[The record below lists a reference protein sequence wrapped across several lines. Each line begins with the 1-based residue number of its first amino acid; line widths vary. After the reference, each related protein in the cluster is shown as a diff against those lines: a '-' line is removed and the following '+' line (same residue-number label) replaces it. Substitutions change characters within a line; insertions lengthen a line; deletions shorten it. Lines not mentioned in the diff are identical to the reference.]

1 MKSLSTQSGYKIS
14 VLSYDLNNHMLTIVP
29 NKGDVV
35 NIALNKSEI
44 IALCSLVENSLNI
57 QTLNAEIP

>member
-14 VLSYDLNNHMLTIVP
+14 ILSYDLNNHMLTIVA
-29 NKGDVV
+29 NKGEAI
-35 NIALNKSEI
+35 NILLNKTEI
-44 IALCSLVENSLNI
+44 ITLCSLVENSLNI

>member
-1 MKSLSTQSGYKIS
+1 MKSLLTQSGYKIS

-29 NKGDVV
+29 NKEDAV
-35 NIALNKSEI
+35 NISLNKSEI

>member
-1 MKSLSTQSGYKIS
+1 MKSLLTQSGYKIS

-29 NKGDVV
+29 TKGEAINIPVNKH
-35 NIALNKSEI
+35 EI
-44 IALCSLVENSLNI
+44 VMLCSLVENSLNV

>member
-1 MKSLSTQSGYKIS
+1 MKSLLTQSGYKIS
-14 VLSYDLNNHMLTIVP
+14 ILSYDLNNHMLTIVP
-29 NKGDVV
+29 NKEDAV
-35 NIALNKSEI
+35 NISLNKSEI

>member
-1 MKSLSTQSGYKIS
+1 MKSLLTQSGYKIS

-29 NKGDVV
+29 NKGDTI
-35 NIALNKSEI
+35 NMSLNKDEI
-44 IALCSLVENSLNI
+44 MALCSLVENSLNV